1 MSKKL
6 RFFILFFGT
15 LLFIITAPI
24 LIAYSIGYRYDFEN
38 KRVVKKGVLVLW
50 AENSDVEI
58 LINDEKIENTET
70 KSSGLINKYLNSKG
84 SLFEIE
90 LLPGSYT
97 IKLQKEGYVAWEK
110 RLNIKSG
117 YATIADGIHLFP
129 ENPEI
134 KKIGGENIQI
144 ASFAED
150 GKKAYWIEED
160 SSLTVFDFSKKKV
173 ETALS
178 QKDIKGLTLDKNF
191 LFVSKDSKSILFK
204 ALDSKR
210 NTHFLILD
218 ISLKKP
224 KVHNITSELAKMTI
238 SDLSSEN
245 FTWHPKDSKKL
256 LVLHKENV
264 YEIDILEE
272 DKTPKLLLDNI
283 LTLTS
288 NKDKIYFIQ
297 KDNTQNPKPILQQAI
312 FSYDL
317 KNIRIRKI
325 LELPKGKYIKIIPSS
340 NSKYLLLDKEG
351 NLFLVNSNNLE
362 QIADNV
368 KNACWSESNNKILIK
383 KKYELWI
390 YDVKPE
396 KDERNLNLL
405 TRYSSEVYN
414 AFFLPT
420 TKYDYAVFQVGNKIK
435 AVECD
440 YRYKANA
447 SDLVILNQNK
457 KTYITSSSDGN
468 FLYFVGIGKKKQKV
482 LYEVNIE

>member
-340 NSKYLLLDKEG
+340 TFLSSLTFFSTPSRVLTEISRLSFNKASIGFTKMVVAVVPSISITLKLELSEEINLTNKSPCDTFLFAKCPSSENFKTPPRTACGNSI
-351 NLFLVNSNNLE
+351 FLVFFSCL
-362 QIADNV
+362 
-368 KNACWSESNNKILIK
+368 
-383 KKYELWI
+383 
-390 YDVKPE
+390 KP
-396 KDERNLNLL
+396 RP
-405 TRYSSEVYN
+405 RHS
-414 AFFLPT
+414 
-420 TKYDYAVFQVGNKIK
+420 
-435 AVECD
+435 
-440 YRYKANA
+440 
-447 SDLVILNQNK
+447 
-457 KTYITSSSDGN
+457 
-468 FLYFVGIGKKKQKV
+468 
-482 LYEVNIE
+482 